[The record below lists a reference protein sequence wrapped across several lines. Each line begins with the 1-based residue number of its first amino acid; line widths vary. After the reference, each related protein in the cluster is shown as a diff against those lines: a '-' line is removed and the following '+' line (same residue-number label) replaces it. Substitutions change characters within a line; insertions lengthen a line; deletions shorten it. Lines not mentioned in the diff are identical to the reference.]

1 MPASIKHRCSWVRH
15 EIEIPYHD
23 TEWGVPL
30 RDDRALFE
38 LLNLEGAQA
47 GLSWHTILKKRESY
61 REAFDNF
68 DPARMARYTPAKI
81 EKLLTNPGIVRN
93 RLKVNAAV
101 TNARAYLALLDS
113 GTTLSHTLWSIVDH
127 TPINNHITNIRS
139 VPPRTPLSDRMS
151 KLLSKLGFKF
161 VGSTIC
167 YAFMQASGMVN
178 DHETSCFRHK
188 PCSKL
193 KL

>member
-1 MPASIKHRCSWVRH
+1 MPHRCSWVRH
-15 EIEIPYHD
+15 DIEIAYHD

-68 DPARMARYTPAKI
+68 DAQRMARYTPAKI

-127 TPINNHITNIRS
+127 TPINNNITNIRS
-139 VPPRTPLSDRMS
+139 IPPRTPLSDRMS
-151 KLLSKLGFKF
+151 KTLSKLGFKF

-178 DHETSCFRHK
+178 DHETACFRHK
-188 PCSKL
+188 PCSRL
-193 KL
+193 R

>member
-1 MPASIKHRCSWVRH
+1 MKLPTPHRCSWVRH
-15 EIEIPYHD
+15 DIEISYHD
-23 TEWGVPL
+23 AEWGVPL

-61 REAFDNF
+61 RQAFDNF
-68 DPARMARYTPAKI
+68 DPQRMARYTPAKI

-127 TPINNHITNIRS
+127 TPINNHVTNIRS
-139 VPPRTPLSDRMS
+139 IPPRTPHSDRMS
-151 KLLSKLGFKF
+151 KMLSNLGFKF

-193 KL
+193 R

>member
-1 MPASIKHRCSWVRH
+1 MKPPTPHRCSWVRH

-61 REAFDNF
+61 RQAFDNF
-68 DPARMARYTPAKI
+68 DPQRMARYTPATI

-127 TPINNHITNIRS
+127 TPINNHVTNIRS
-139 VPPRTPLSDRMS
+139 IPPRTPHSDRMS
-151 KLLSKLGFKF
+151 KMLSNLGFKF

-193 KL
+193 R

>member
-1 MPASIKHRCSWVRH
+1 MPSLTHRCSWVRH
-15 EIEIPYHD
+15 DIEIPYHD

-47 GLSWHTILKKRESY
+47 GLSWHTILKKRDSY

-68 DPARMARYTPAKI
+68 DAQRMARYTPAKI

-101 TNARAYLALLDS
+101 TNARAYLAILNS

-139 VPPRTPLSDRMS
+139 IPPRTPLSDRMS
-151 KLLSKLGFKF
+151 KMLGKLGFKF

-193 KL
+193 R